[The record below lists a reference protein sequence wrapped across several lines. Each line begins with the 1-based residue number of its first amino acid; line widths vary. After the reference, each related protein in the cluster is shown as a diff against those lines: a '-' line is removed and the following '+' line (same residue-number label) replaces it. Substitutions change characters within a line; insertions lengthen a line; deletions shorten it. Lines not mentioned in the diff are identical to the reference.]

1 LSSCTFVSI
10 KTEKIMHTILGA
22 GGPVANALTRELL
35 NNNETIRLVSRKPIE
50 PQGKNITWQKADL
63 LNYNELLSASKGSTV
78 IYLTAGL
85 VYDKKVW
92 AEQWPVIM
100 QNFINLGKE
109 TGARLIFFD
118 NVYSY
123 GLVNGPML
131 ETTPYHPSS
140 VKGEIRAKIATQL
153 MDEVKAGNIRAS
165 IARGADFYGTDSKN
179 AFVDMMVL
187 DKYAK
192 KEKAQWIGNPNKLH
206 NFSFIADMGKG
217 MFLLG
222 QNPDSDNQVWHMPT
236 AKPIT
241 GKQLIEIA
249 AEIYGVAPKYFAVN
263 KFMLWMYGLFVKV
276 VMGTVEMYYQY
287 DHDYD
292 FNSDKFEKA
301 FNFKPTSY
309 RDGIKLMSE
318 TLYKKS

>member
-1 LSSCTFVSI
+1 
-10 KTEKIMHTILGA
+10 MHTILGA
-22 GGPVANALTRELL
+22 GGPVANALTRELQ
-35 NNNETIRLVSRKPIE
+35 NANETIRLVSRKPIKTS
-50 PQGKNITWQKADL
+50 GKTSWQKADL
-63 LNYNELLSASKGSTV
+63 LNYYEILAAAKGSEV

-100 QNFINLGKE
+100 RNFISLGKE

-131 ETTPYHPSS
+131 ETTPYNPCS
-140 VKGEIRAKIATQL
+140 VKGEIRARIATEL
-153 MDEVKAGNIRAS
+153 MDETKAGNITAT
-165 IARGADFYGTDSKN
+165 IARAADFYGTESKN
-179 AFVDMMVL
+179 SFVDMMVL
-187 DKYAK
+187 DKFAHGQ
-192 KEKAQWIGNPNKLH
+192 KAQWIGKPGKLH
-206 NFSFIADMGKG
+206 NFSFIPDMGKG

-222 QNPDSDNQVWHMPT
+222 QNPSSDNQIWHMPT

-241 GKQLIEIA
+241 GKQFIELA
-249 AEIYGVAPKYFAVN
+249 AKVYDVKPRFMAVN
-263 KFMLWMYGLFVKV
+263 KLMLWSYGLFVKV

-301 FNFKPTSY
+301 FNFKPTGY
-309 RDGIKLMSE
+309 EDGVKLMKE
-318 TLYKKS
+318 TIYKPNK